1 MSLAEPQRAS
11 TLPAPRPVRPKFN
24 SMLTSDRLREG
35 SLIRTQSFMTT
46 GKVKKNRKSVFRE
59 LGLDDDLSD
68 ASSFSQSVSSAQ
80 SPVMGAQR
88 DSIYSDLSES
98 PSKMSPP
105 QWTTLGLG
113 EGKKLDD
120 DKLYVEEPE
129 NILPGGDALASG
141 TWHSM
146 ITGSASS
153 RPKVDVP
160 ATVPASAFSILN
172 RFSVLLLIIAA
183 VLPGYGFLAATARKT
198 ALQEARVDTSVP
210 LR

>member
-68 ASSFSQSVSSAQ
+68 ASSFSHD
-80 SPVMGAQR
+80 M
-88 DSIYSDLSES
+88 SES

-105 QWTTLGLG
+105 QWTALGLG

-120 DKLYVEEPE
+120 DKL
-129 NILPGGDALASG
+129 I
-141 TWHSM
+141 
-146 ITGSASS
+146 
-153 RPKVDVP
+153 
-160 ATVPASAFSILN
+160 SI
-172 RFSVLLLIIAA
+172 
-183 VLPGYGFLAATARKT
+183 
-198 ALQEARVDTSVP
+198 
-210 LR
+210 